1 MLNIAIAVFI
11 GGGLGSVLR
20 WLISYRLNSIFPHFA
35 TGTFIANCIGA
46 FIIAFGIAWFS
57 KAPNIDPI
65 WKIMLTTGFCGG
77 LTTFSTF
84 SVEVVALLTEGK
96 IGWALSTMGA
106 NLAGSFLMTAFA
118 FWLLREM

>member
-20 WLISYRLNSIFPHFA
+20 WLISYRLNSLFPHFA
-35 TGTFIANCIGA
+35 TGTLVANCIGA

-65 WKIMLTTGFCGG
+65 WENHAYHRFLWWLNHLFYFFC
-77 LTTFSTF
+77 
-84 SVEVVALLTEGK
+84 
-96 IGWALSTMGA
+96 
-106 NLAGSFLMTAFA
+106 
-118 FWLLREM
+118 

>member
-20 WLISYRLNSIFPHFA
+20 WLISYRLNSLFPHFA
-35 TGTFIANCIGA
+35 TGTLIANCIGA

-84 SVEVVALLTEGK
+84 SVEVVALFNEGR
-96 IGWALSTMGA
+96 IGWALGTMGA

>member
-1 MLNIAIAVFI
+1 
-11 GGGLGSVLR
+11 
-20 WLISYRLNSIFPHFA
+20 
-35 TGTFIANCIGA
+35 CIGA

-84 SVEVVALLTEGK
+84 SVEVVDLFNEGR
-96 IGWALSTMGA
+96 IGWALGTMGA

>member
-20 WLISYRLNSIFPHFA
+20 WLISYRLNSLFPHFA
-35 TGTFIANCIGA
+35 TGTLVANCIGA

-84 SVEVVALLTEGK
+84 SVEVVALFNEGR
-96 IGWALSTMGA
+96 IGWALGIMGA